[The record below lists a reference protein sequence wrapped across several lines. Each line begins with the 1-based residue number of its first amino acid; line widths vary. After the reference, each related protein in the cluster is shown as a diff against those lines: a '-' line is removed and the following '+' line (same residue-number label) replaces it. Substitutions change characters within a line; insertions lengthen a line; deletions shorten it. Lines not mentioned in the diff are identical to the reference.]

1 MIINIKEN
9 LDYLIEWYDIYHIS
23 YHGDWTRNDNGRIFL
38 IDYNEDDPYELMVRL
53 YCEMYMKE
61 KKTYYKGIYYKL
73 IDNTSVYFEWR

>member
-9 LDYLIEWYDIYHIS
+9 LQYLIGWNDVYNIS

-38 IDYNEDDPYELMVRL
+38 PYYNEDDPIELMIRL
-53 YCEMYMKE
+53 YCEMYAKE
-61 KKTYYKGIYYKL
+61 TKTYYKGICYKL